1 LWHKRSEGYVTAMS
15 TWKIH
20 PVYLTIIE
28 ILQERNSIT
37 DEELLEMLK
46 AFYKEIG
53 IDDLNRSLM
62 RMEIAGLIYV
72 SSLTKGRRLIQL
84 RER

>member
-1 LWHKRSEGYVTAMS
+1 MAMS

-28 ILQERNSIT
+28 ILQEKNSIT

-53 IDDLNRSLM
+53 IDDLNRTLM
-62 RMEIAGLIYV
+62 RMEISGLIHV

-84 RER
+84 KEK